1 MSIIQNI
8 ENFNAQLAYGIALHK
23 AMYDRPCAEVHA
35 FFVEVKQ
42 FTSKTKHYEALSLSS
57 L

>member
-8 ENFNAQLAYGIALHK
+8 ENFNAQLAYSIVLFK
-23 AMYDRPCAEVHA
+23 VMYDRPCA

-42 FTSKTKHYEALSLSS
+42 FTSKTEHYEALFLSS